1 MTTSMTFDPV
11 TSASLPTLAPDGKRQ
26 IAIVGCGATF
36 SRRLRG
42 SVSAEFPERDVIFFD
57 RIEAYV
63 DGHRAEPSGFEMVMF
78 DAASFCAFAA
88 KLAGGEVT
96 LPSGR
101 VAVALED
108 TSACDTVFDAHSSLI
123 FSEGISLLPMNSG
136 INAWLC
142 LLSLVHTGSQY
153 LPASIAL
160 RLLSLGGAAL
170 ATCDPDALA
179 RIERLTPREREIL
192 AAIGGGMSNRLI
204 ATEFGI
210 SEHTVKIHIHRVIS
224 KLEVP
229 NRTSAAVFYLG
240 HRALLD

>member
-11 TSASLPTLAPDGKRQ
+11 TSACLPSLAPDGKRQ

-36 SRRLRG
+36 SRRLRI

-57 RIEAYV
+57 KIEPLAE
-63 DGHRAEPSGFEMVMF
+63 GRRAEATGFEMIMLDAPSF
-78 DAASFCAFAA
+78 DAFAA
-88 KLAGGEVT
+88 KLASGEVT
-96 LPSGR
+96 LPCGR
-101 VAVALED
+101 IAVAFED
-108 TSACDTVFDAHSSLI
+108 TAACEAAFDAHSDLI
-123 FSEGISLLPMNSG
+123 FSKGISLLPMNCG

-153 LPASIAL
+153 LPPSIAM
-160 RLLSLGGAAL
+160 RLMSLGGGLAASS
-170 ATCDPDALA
+170 DPDAA
-179 RIERLTPREREIL
+179 MRIERLTPREKEIL
-192 AAIGGGMSNRLI
+192 AAIGAGMANKSI

-224 KLEVP
+224 KLEVS

-240 HRALLD
+240 HRPLFD